1 MYPKIYTL
9 VYNYIEGLDD
19 PTDFNTDLTISSG
32 LTAFMNLSSFVVVLI
47 ALLLIR
53 QWIKDDLDDRKW

>member
-9 VYNYIEGLDD
+9 VYNYIEGLED

-53 QWIKDDLDDRKW
+53 QWIKDDIDDRKW